1 VTQSS
6 TWTANDYTRANEDGI
21 SSLSFNLCPDWFI
34 TPVRASAA
42 ELAASLLLLLMAV
55 TLVAVTARKSI
66 TNDEIVMI
74 PAAYNHV
81 TFKGNNRSVREHPPA
96 LKIFSPVPLL
106 FIQPNEAP
114 SEATDATVS
123 DGGQVGRSS
132 EIWGENPAIFESL
145 SFWPRLP
152 LSL

>member
-1 VTQSS
+1 LGLL
-6 TWTANDYTRANEDGI
+6 RA
-21 SSLSFNLCPDWFI
+21 
-34 TPVRASAA
+34 VRASAA

-81 TFKGNNRSVREHPPA
+81 IQRQYRFSSRTPAA
-96 LKIFSPVPLL
+96 LKILAALPLL

-114 SEATDATVS
+114 SEAD
-123 DGGQVGRSS
+123 
-132 EIWGENPAIFESL
+132 
-145 SFWPRLP
+145 
-152 LSL
+152 